1 MVDYL
6 LNDILNELD
15 LHFRMQSIFQQGNKN
30 RYEFMNTKR
39 IDIFSNYVFY
49 CNLHDIEIS
58 IKHFNSLLDLIS
70 ISLSS
75 KGYETTYNTDENML
89 HITKRG

>member
-1 MVDYL
+1 MIDYL

-15 LHFRMQSIFQQGNKN
+15 LHFRIQDVFQQGNKN

-39 IDIFSNYVFY
+39 IDLFSNYVFY

-58 IKHFNSLLDLIS
+58 IKHFNSILDLVEIV
-70 ISLSS
+70 LSN

-89 HITKRG
+89 HITRHV